1 MGVTQAQIAKL
12 AGVSRGT
19 VDRVINRRGHV
30 DPAVEAKIRQHCRRT
45 GLRTQPG
52 RQHDGARP
60 THLAAGRDRP
70 VSRNPLYP
78 AGIGRAA
85 QSANRNCAK

>member
-30 DPAVEAKIRQHCRRT
+30 DPAVEAKSDKLQKNWATNAT
-45 GLRTQPG
+45 GPAACWCAPNAPG
-52 RQHDGARP
+52 SWA
-60 THLAAGRDRP
+60 
-70 VSRNPLYP
+70 
-78 AGIGRAA
+78 
-85 QSANRNCAK
+85 